1 MASDNKK
8 SMTDCQAT
16 QDLLRFNI
24 INIHI
29 VWEISTHLP
38 LVLDNLALHNW
49 SHVSNWELLGSV
61 T

>member
-1 MASDNKK
+1 MCELKFSPMASDNKK

-38 LVLDNLALHNW
+38 LVLDNLALHN
-49 SHVSNWELLGSV
+49 
-61 T
+61 